1 MLLQELKSFQ
11 TIIQNLIQI
20 KAKSRD
26 NAEIIEPIYD
36 GVCDLEGYLKS
47 EIKVMWML
55 KEAYDDFDES
65 GMPKGGGW
73 EIYES
78 WPQEEYVKSTT
89 AIRSWQPIMYV
100 LRALAEDNNWD
111 DVPWIRDDRE
121 KYVEFLRS
129 CAYINVNKMPAGK
142 TSGDLSEKF
151 EIWSDV
157 INAQILGY
165 APDVIIFGN
174 TFPYFKN
181 QCYVKESKRC
191 NGVQGATGVYVTK
204 IGEKPTLLIDAY
216 HPNQKTLTREVYVD
230 SILESIRSNMDKI
243 RCAK

>member
-1 MLLQELKSFQ
+1 
-11 TIIQNLIQI
+11 
-20 KAKSRD
+20 
-26 NAEIIEPIYD
+26 
-36 GVCDLEGYLKS
+36 
-47 EIKVMWML
+47 
-55 KEAYDDFDES
+55 
-65 GMPKGGGW
+65 
-73 EIYES
+73 
-78 WPQEEYVKSTT
+78 
-89 AIRSWQPIMYV
+89 MYV

-181 QCYVKESKRC
+181 QCYVKESKRF

-216 HPNQKTLTREVYVD
+216 HPNQKTLSREVYVD
-230 SILESIRSNMDKI
+230 SILESIRSNIDKI
-243 RCAK
+243 RCAE